1 MRDPKRSK
9 TVLLEFAIIKCRSP
23 YNVIIGRTR
32 MRSLGAIER
41 MQSSWKETQWRQH
54 MDQMSRIREQAI
66 LRARSI
72 LNQKLIKEPM
82 ITEETWEEDT
92 LKEKAIIHN
101 DRPDQHVWINK
112 KLSVECKQKLEDT
125 LRRNVDVFAWTVM
138 IQMDYTSLNK
148 VCAKAMYP
156 FSKMEEELGSLMG
169 YQYKCFLRLLKEHS
183 QVRMSESDEEK
194 TRFHTKGEVYSFT
207 HMPKG
212 LKNSAAI
219 LQRMMDKVLKGQKG
233 RNLEVYLE
241 EIVVKI
247 KTDENLI
254 KDVEE
259 TLDKLQRVNVKVDPS
274 KCTFGME
281 EGNLLGYV
289 VTTEGIKVDS
299 EKVKVIL
306 QGPTPRG
313 PDEIRSL
320 SLQLTNIS
328 RFIPKMA
335 ELMLPIRNVQK
346 SLDAAEIYGWTIEAT
361 KALEKIKRRLAKL
374 PTLAI
379 SKEGKFKHPFLMS
392 DVAEDRN
399 LLHSDGEGGPDIS
412 PQDKVLEDNLPK
424 AQSQSGNQWPHGRN
438 SETLWYRRTI
448 GKMGSGIENISCR
461 IRSKEG
467 SRGASG
473 EKFSGQG
480 EQVLHMSDKNKE
492 EASGSREKPQE

>member
-1 MRDPKRSK
+1 MRNVTIIRRVQHPGW
-9 TVLLEFAIIKCRSP
+9 VANAIPIK
-23 YNVIIGRTR
+23 
-32 MRSLGAIER
+32 
-41 MQSSWKETQWRQH
+41 
-54 MDQMSRIREQAI
+54 
-66 LRARSI
+66 
-72 LNQKLIKEPM
+72 
-82 ITEETWEEDT
+82 
-92 LKEKAIIHN
+92 
-101 DRPDQHVWINK
+101 
-112 KLSVECKQKLEDT
+112 
-125 LRRNVDVFAWTVM
+125 RRNGTWQ

-148 VCAKAMYP
+148 VCAKDMHP

-183 QVRMSESDEEK
+183 QVRMLESDEEK
-194 TRFHTKGEVYSFT
+194 TRFHTEGEVYSFT

-219 LQRMMDKVLKGQKG
+219 LQRMMDKVLRGQKG
-233 RNLEVYLE
+233 RNVEVYLE

-259 TLDKLQRVNVKVDPS
+259 TLDKLQRVNVKVGPS
-274 KCTFGME
+274 KCTFEIE

-346 SLDAAEIYGWTIEAT
+346 SLDATEIYGWTIEAT
-361 KALEKIKRRLAKL
+361 KALEKIGQVANVGRLKRRK
-374 PTLAI
+374 
-379 SKEGKFKHPFLMS
+379 
-392 DVAEDRN
+392 EDRN

-412 PQDKVLEDNLPK
+412 PQDKVHEDNLPK

-438 SETLWYRRTI
+438 SKTLWYRRTI
-448 GKMGSGIENISCR
+448 GKMGSGIENISCL
-461 IRSKEG
+461 IRPKEG

-492 EASGSREKPQE
+492 EASGSREKPQEELTPTLRA